1 MATRTL
7 NAATAVSLWAA
18 ADQQERLDELTTAQP
33 GRKELPLRRDVRSLG
48 KLLGDTLREQGGP
61 ELLDAVEELRTMAI
75 ARREPDS
82 WSEDGRATE
91 RLPSPQEIAVQA
103 RQTISKLSLQRAY
116 QIAKSFSLYFELTN
130 LAETNHR
137 KRRRRAAELH
147 PERAPLP
154 GSFRGTLLRM
164 KANGISATQV
174 VEAMRCIEVVPVFTA
189 HPTEVSRRTVLYKRK
204 RIAHQLQRL
213 DFLPLTN
220 SEASEMQMQI
230 AAEIAALWQTDEVRR
245 RQPSVVDE
253 IKLGLNYLI
262 GSVIETLPQLYEE
275 MARAFHEIYGAEIR
289 AEDIPNVISFGSWIG
304 GDRDGN
310 PNVTPAVTRQALQMA
325 REAILNFYA
334 SAVGNLIED
343 RK

>member
-7 NAATAVSLWAA
+7 NATIAMPLWAA
-18 ADQQERLDELTTAQP
+18 ADQQQRLEELTTDHA
-33 GRKELPLRRDVRSLG
+33 GRKDLPLRRDVRSLG
-48 KLLGDTLREQGGP
+48 KLLGDTVGEQGGR
-61 ELLDAVEELRTMAI
+61 ELLDAIEELRTMAI

-82 WSEDGRATE
+82 WSDDSSAPERA
-91 RLPSPQEIAVQA
+91 RSPQQIAAHA

-164 KANGISATQV
+164 KANGISAERV
-174 VEAMRCIEVVPVFTA
+174 LDAMRCIEVIPVFTA
-189 HPTEVSRRTVLYKRK
+189 HPTEVSRKTVLYKRK
-204 RIAHQLQRL
+204 RIAEQLRKL
-213 DFLPLTN
+213 DLLPLTN
-220 SEASEMQMQI
+220 SEATESEAQI

-253 IKLGLNYLI
+253 IKLGLSYLT
-262 GSVIETLPQLYEE
+262 GSVIETLPQVYEE
-275 MARAFHEIYGAEIR
+275 MARAFSEVYGAQVL
-289 AEDIPNVISFGSWIG
+289 AEDIPKVISFGSWIG

-310 PNVTPAVTRQALQMA
+310 P
-325 REAILNFYA
+325 
-334 SAVGNLIED
+334 
-343 RK
+343 